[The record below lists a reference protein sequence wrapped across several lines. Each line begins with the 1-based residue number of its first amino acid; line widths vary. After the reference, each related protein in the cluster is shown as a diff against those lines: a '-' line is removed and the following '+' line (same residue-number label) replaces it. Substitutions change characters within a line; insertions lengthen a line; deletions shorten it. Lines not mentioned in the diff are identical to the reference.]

1 MSSEVVQRT
10 NQRKAVLKPRL
21 DVQKALHAR
30 DDRRVALRSEAR
42 DMAME
47 KRRSLAEETAAQAPV
62 PHDMVQ
68 AVVSAGRAIVG
79 DGQTAPDVVTRLGGV
94 RALRTL
100 LCNADTPPVAEVVSL
115 GLVPHLVA
123 CLALGGPPELLHEA
137 TWTLTNVAAG
147 SHEQT
152 CSVITSNA
160 IPYLIAFVASDS
172 DDDDDSHK
180 LRDQALWALGNIVS
194 DSVQCR
200 DAVLGLGLLDPLLRC
215 VLTTRR
221 LGTRRNAS
229 WVLSNM
235 CRDEPPDEVRRAILV
250 PLVQLTGLDDGETI
264 CNACWGLSFLARNHA
279 RDVVTAGALPQ
290 VMRLMGNPRYSV
302 QRPALRCVG
311 NILAGEDALTAAV
324 LQSGVLPYLMAL
336 VTSRD
341 KVIRREACWSLSN
354 VAAGPRE
361 QIQALLDSRVV
372 PLIVEVAT
380 RSDFETRK
388 EAAWVLSTALVGA
401 DAEQTGAL
409 VLQGVVDPLC
419 KLLDSPDTR
428 LVLTILCGLE
438 RLLSTG
444 EAMVK
449 SGMATGC
456 GANVYLPLV
465 EQAGAVS
472 IIEKHA
478 YHINKDVSSM
488 ASGIV
493 DLYLDCSAALA
504 DAPPSAAEAAA
515 SMNPNDLAF

>member
-10 NQRKAVLKPRL
+10 NQRKTGLKPRL
-21 DVQKALHAR
+21 DAQKSLYAR
-30 DDRRVALRSEAR
+30 IDRRVALRSEAR

-47 KRRSLAEETAAQAPV
+47 KRRSLAEETAAKAPV
-62 PHDMVQ
+62 PQDMVQ
-68 AVVSAGRAIVG
+68 AVVNAGRAIAG
-79 DGQTAPDVVTRLGGV
+79 DGQTAPDVATRLAGV

-100 LCNADTPPVAEVVSL
+100 LCHSEAPPVAEVVSL

-137 TWTLTNVAAG
+137 TWALTNVAAG

-152 CSVITSNA
+152 CSVVTSNA
-160 IPYLIAFVASDS
+160 IPYLVAFVASGN
-172 DDDDDSHK
+172 DDDEANK
-180 LRDQALWALGNIVS
+180 LRDQALWALGNLVS
-194 DSVQCR
+194 DSAQCR
-200 DAVLGLGLLDPLLRC
+200 DAALGLGLLDPLLRC

-235 CRDEPPDEVRRAILV
+235 CRDEPPEEVRLAIVV

-324 LQSGVLPYLMAL
+324 LQSGVLPYLMSL

-354 VAAGPRE
+354 VAAGSKE
-361 QIQALLDSRVV
+361 QIQALLDSRVI

-380 RSDFETRK
+380 RSDFETKK
-388 EAAWVLSTALVGA
+388 EAAWVLSTALAGA
-401 DAEQTGAL
+401 DAEQTGSL

-444 EAMVK
+444 ETMVK
-449 SGMATGC
+449 SGLAPNC
-456 GANVYLPLV
+456 GVNAYLPLV
-465 EQAGAVS
+465 EQAGAVP

-478 YHINKDVSSM
+478 YHINKDVSSVA
-488 ASGIV
+488 ASIV
-493 DLYLDCSAALA
+493 DSYLDCSAAIS
-504 DAPPSAAEAAA
+504 DAPSSAAAAAA